1 MHFSRLEPVRR
12 HTGAMVLPDSIQAEG
27 IELRWWDCTFV
38 DEMVDAVLFSLPTL
52 ERWMPW
58 AQAPPRADEMRMV
71 FSKARSDLDEGKAWN
86 YGLFERISGELVGS
100 ADLHRE
106 DDRVCPEIGY
116 WVRTDRTRRGYA
128 TQAASAL
135 TAAAFKCL
143 PDVQQVQICVDPANL
158 ASASVPRTL
167 GYRLARKEAQ
177 PIEATSHTGAVEIW
191 ILRRFDQSA
200 EAD

>member
-1 MHFSRLEPVRR
+1 
-12 HTGAMVLPDSIQAEG
+12 
-27 IELRWWDCTFV
+27 
-38 DEMVDAVLFSLPTL
+38 
-52 ERWMPW
+52 
-58 AQAPPRADEMRMV
+58 
-71 FSKARSDLDEGKAWN
+71 
-86 YGLFERISGELVGS
+86 VGS
-100 ADLHRE
+100 AGLHRE
-106 DDRVCPEIGY
+106 DDRDCPEIGY

-143 PDVQQVQICVDPANL
+143 PDVQRVQICVDPANL